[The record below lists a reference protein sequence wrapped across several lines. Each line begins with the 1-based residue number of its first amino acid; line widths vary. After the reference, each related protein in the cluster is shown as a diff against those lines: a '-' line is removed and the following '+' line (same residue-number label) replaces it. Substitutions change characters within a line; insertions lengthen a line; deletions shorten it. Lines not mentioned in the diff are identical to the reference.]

1 MEMRKRFSTST
12 RATAMNITFY
22 LICTSAALA
31 LASVACIDGTAFA
44 QEGQQYNCAPG
55 TVLRYD
61 ECEPVA
67 ASVPASRSQM
77 QTQQRHAT
85 APAAHATAARMS
97 HPQAAPPKLARHIKP
112 PPSGSLA
119 KPQR

>member
-1 MEMRKRFSTST
+1 
-12 RATAMNITFY
+12 MNITFY
-22 LICTSAALA
+22 LIRTSAALA

-77 QTQQRHAT
+77 QTHRPYAT

-97 HPQAAPPKLARHIKP
+97 HPQAAQPKLARHIKP